1 MLAEDIEGRSLP
13 QNHMLSHP
21 SHSSSGAN
29 IHQIMGM
36 HLNNTIVMAIECYNI
51 KLLHINYSTVQSS
64 ISIQ

>member
-1 MLAEDIEGRSLP
+1 MEDIEGRSLW

-21 SHSSSGAN
+21 SHSSSRAN

-36 HLNNTIVMAIECYNI
+36 YLNNNIITAMECYNI